1 MTESYKPGEKP
12 KDSGQ
17 FVESGPRG
25 GKIGK
30 TEITGVEG
38 KPLPPTS
45 KPGNK
50 WVQVDKTKHK
60 N

>member
-1 MTESYKPGEKP
+1 MSTYKPGERP

-17 FVESGPRG
+17 FIQTGPRG
-25 GKIGK
+25 GNPSK

-45 KPGNK
+45 KPGNVWK
-50 WVQVDKTKHK
+50 QVDKTKHK
-60 N
+60 R